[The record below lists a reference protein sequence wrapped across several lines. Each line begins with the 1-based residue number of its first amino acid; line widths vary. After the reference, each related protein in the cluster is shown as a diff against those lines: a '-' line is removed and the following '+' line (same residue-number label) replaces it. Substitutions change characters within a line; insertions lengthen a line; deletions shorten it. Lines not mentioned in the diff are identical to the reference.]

1 MSPKKVSREEFDA
14 LVAEG
19 NTLSAIVLRVLNEQ
33 GSRSAWTVDEDI
45 VLLCQAIS
53 DLRDRIA
60 ALERAVGSEP

>member
-1 MSPKKVSREEFDA
+1 MSPKKVSREEFNA

-19 NTLSAIVLRVLNEQ
+19 NTLSAIVLRALNEQ

-45 VLLCQAIS
+45 VLLCQTIS
-53 DLRDRIA
+53 DLRERIV